1 MCWSSMSKQHMDSGL
16 FCQVIISI
24 FTPSFTL
31 FKGCPVD
38 AAEVDPLDGGL
49 GGEAL
54 AEALGRLA
62 DVMRVALEI
71 KNYIQTFTI
80 PINLTF

>member
-1 MCWSSMSKQHMDSGL
+1 MAARATFSVL
-16 FCQVIISI
+16 F
-24 FTPSFTL
+24 PSAPSVTL
-31 FKGCPVD
+31 FNVCPVD

-62 DVMRVALEI
+62 DVVRVALQRGEG
-71 KNYIQTFTI
+71 KRGN
-80 PINLTF
+80 N